1 MYINVYNNI
10 LYIYA
15 QYTCWMILYWHIGA
29 GWPSKGP
36 DIIAAAL
43 PNRAAGERCDLPW
56 SERQTSCAFSFS
68 PRSIAPATLGTSRLP
83 AWTDGALVPKG
94 LTCVLYGPFYGENDG
109 QPLFFSIG
117 ILLNPSNGRLRNAL
131 SRFQQKR
138 TAPILEV
145 LMHCKWNWTFILWGF
160 DSSWNLAHPWWI
172 FLQSSTN
179 SRIF

>member
-29 GWPSKGP
+29 GWPSKRP

-43 PNRAAGERCDLPW
+43 PNHAAGERCDLPW
-56 SERQTSCAFSFS
+56 SERQ
-68 PRSIAPATLGTSRLP
+68 LP
-83 AWTDGALVPKG
+83 ALSASVPDQSHRQHLAHPGCRLDRWGLVQRDWPAF
-94 LTCVLYGPFYGENDG
+94 CMVLLWGKWWSTTLLFYRY
-109 QPLFFSIG
+109 PV
-117 ILLNPSNGRLRNAL
+117 NPSNGRLRNAL